1 MSVGSSLA
9 EVVSMQKWRAPHLAA
24 VAVVGLVLSGCGRPP
39 SGSDEPMPTT
49 GPNQVV
55 IKVPGMT

>member
-1 MSVGSSLA
+1 MRVGWMTLTA
-9 EVVSMQKWRAPHLAA
+9 GL
-24 VAVVGLVLSGCGRPP
+24 VAGFVVGCGER
-39 SGSDEPMPTT
+39 GSNTPMSTD

>member
-1 MSVGSSLA
+1 MKSLSA
-9 EVVSMQKWRAPHLAA
+9 WHLAP
-24 VAVVGLVLSGCGRPP
+24 AVVGMVVLLGCQQP
-39 SGSDEPMPTT
+39 DIPMPTS

>member
-1 MSVGSSLA
+1 MR
-9 EVVSMQKWRAPHLAA
+9 KWRAPHLAA
-24 VAVVGLVLSGCGRPP
+24 AVIVGLVLVGCEQGPQQP
-39 SGSDEPMPTT
+39 DVAMPTT

>member
-1 MSVGSSLA
+1 MPVAAGVLA
-9 EVVSMQKWRAPHLAA
+9 GFL
-24 VAVVGLVLSGCGRPP
+24 LGCGAER
-39 SGSDEPMPTT
+39 GSNTPMSTD

>member
-1 MSVGSSLA
+1 MRTALWVGVALLA
-9 EVVSMQKWRAPHLAA
+9 
-24 VAVVGLVLSGCGRPP
+24 GCAGEG
-39 SGSDEPMPTT
+39 GSDTPMATD